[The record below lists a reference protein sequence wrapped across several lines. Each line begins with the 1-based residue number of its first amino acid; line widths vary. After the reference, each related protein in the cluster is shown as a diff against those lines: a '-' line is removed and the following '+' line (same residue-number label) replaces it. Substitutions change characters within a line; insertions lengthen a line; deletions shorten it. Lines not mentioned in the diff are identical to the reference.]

1 MSELRIVQ
9 YFNYTSKTGT
19 LHRYQ
24 NYFIGENRTYGGNT
38 YAFAPFQASGSLS
51 SLNGDN
57 ETVQVL
63 FPATEYAIRIVD
75 GANGNRQSRLELT
88 TMWLTGDNNN
98 SNVFFTENLVGIG
111 ASFDDTTLELRFR
124 TAMDSVGASFPTRT
138 FTRDNVGVLP
148 INAELYLR

>member
-24 NYFIGENRTYGGNT
+24 NYFIGENRSYGGNT

-75 GANGNRQSRLELT
+75 GANGNRQSTLELT
-88 TMWLTGDNNN
+88 TMWLTGDNSN
-98 SNVFFTENLVGIG
+98 SNVFFTEHLVGIG

-124 TAMDSVGASFPTRT
+124 TAMDSVGAGFPART

>member
-9 YFNYTSKTGT
+9 YFNYATKTGT
-19 LHRYQ
+19 PHRYQ
-24 NYFIGENRTYGGNT
+24 NYFIGESRAYAGNT

-75 GANGNRQSRLELT
+75 GANGNRQSTLELT
-88 TMWLTGDNNN
+88 TMWLTGDNSN
-98 SNVFFTENLVGIG
+98 SNVFFTERLIGIG

-124 TAMDSVGASFPTRT
+124 TAMDSVGAGFPTRT
-138 FTRDNVGVLP
+138 FTSDNVGVLP

>member
-24 NYFIGENRTYGGNT
+24 NYFIGENRSYGGNT

-75 GANGNRQSRLELT
+75 GANGNRQSTLELT
-88 TMWLTGDNNN
+88 TMWLTGDNSN

-124 TAMDSVGASFPTRT
+124 TAMDSVGAGFPART
-138 FTRDNVGVLP
+138 FTRNNVGILP

>member
-24 NYFIGENRTYGGNT
+24 NYFIGESRSYGGNT

-75 GANGNRQSRLELT
+75 GANGNRQSTLELT
-88 TMWLTGDNNN
+88 TMWLTGDNSN

-124 TAMDSVGASFPTRT
+124 TAMDSVGAGFPART
-138 FTRDNVGVLP
+138 FTRDNVGILP

>member
-9 YFNYTSKTGT
+9 YFNYTSKAGV

-24 NYFIGENRTYGGNT
+24 NYFIGESRTYGGNT

-88 TMWLTGDNNN
+88 TMWLTGNNSN

-124 TAMDSVGASFPTRT
+124 TAMDSVGAGFPTRT

>member
-24 NYFIGENRTYGGNT
+24 NYFIGESRSYGGNT

-75 GANGNRQSRLELT
+75 GANGNRQSTLELT
-88 TMWLTGDNNN
+88 TMWLTGDNSN

-124 TAMDSVGASFPTRT
+124 TAMDSVGAGFPART

>member
-9 YFNYTSKTGT
+9 YFNYTGTTGA

-24 NYFIGENRTYGGNT
+24 NYFIGESRSYGGNT

-88 TMWLTGDNNN
+88 TMWLTGDNSN

-124 TAMDSVGASFPTRT
+124 TAMDSVGAGFPTRT